1 MAISEEQNE
10 RLTEI
15 LQALEPEIKNLGQAS
30 ANFVRDQIKRHSQ
43 YNEQIFVSPK
53 QWAWLEDL
61 YEKQAGGT
69 KQYHR
74 GEDRPDDEPDAE
86 RGGNRQDIDD
96 EIPF

>member
-1 MAISEEQNE
+1 MAITEEQNE

-43 YNEQIFVSPK
+43 YNEWIFVSPK

-61 YEKQAGGT
+61 YEKYAGGT
-69 KQYHR
+69 KQDHR
-74 GEDRPDDEPDAE
+74 GEDPNDYND
-86 RGGNRQDIDD
+86 GGESPEIDD
-96 EIPF
+96 AVPF